1 MAQQSQ
7 SSGEVLALKLDHKTE
22 RKRVSESPMARSMR
36 HLRQDKLT
44 LVALAFMLVISVLA
58 VSAPLVTDHIMHVDP
73 NSTEYE
79 PLLPIGTP
87 NHIFGTDDLGRDQ
100 LARLLHAGRI
110 SLGIGFFG
118 ALFTIAIGLIVG
130 MATGYYGGWLDDFMN
145 WVITTLDSL
154 PTIYLLI
161 IIAALFRPTAE
172 ALVAVLVLT
181 GWTGTT
187 RLIRGQTLTLRERE
201 YILSARAVGSSA
213 WHIMIEHIMPNLLSI
228 MAITLA
234 GSIANLI
241 LAESALSFLGLGVQP
256 PTATW
261 GNMLSKAQAYFVR
274 GPHMATVPG
283 VLIFLTVLSLYVI
296 GDGVRDAFDPT
307 TVD

>member
-1 MAQQSQ
+1 MAEQTHSD
-7 SSGEVLALKLDHKTE
+7 ENIVKLKGDTRIPSKE
-22 RKRVSESPMARSMR
+22 SESPMARSLR
-36 HLRQDKLT
+36 HIRRDRLT
-44 LVALAFMLVISVLA
+44 LVAMAFMITISLLA
-58 VSAPLVTDHIMHVDP
+58 VCAPLITTDIMHIDP
-73 NSTEYE
+73 DSTEYK
-79 PLLPIGTP
+79 PLLPIGTAG
-87 NHIFGTDDLGRDQ
+87 HVFGTDDLGRDQ

-118 ALFTIAIGLIVG
+118 AIFTLIIGLVIG
-130 MATGYYGGWLDDFMN
+130 MAMGYFGGTLDDFMN

-161 IIAALFRPTAE
+161 IISALFRPTAE

-181 GWTGTT
+181 GWTGAT

-201 YILSARAVGSSA
+201 YILAARSIGSSS
-213 WHIMIEHIMPNLLSI
+213 WRIMVAHIMPNLLSI
-228 MAITLA
+228 TAITLA

-241 LAESALSFLGLGVQP
+241 LAESALSFLSLGVQP

-261 GNMLSKAQAYFVR
+261 GNMLSKAQAFFVR
-274 GPHMATVPG
+274 GPHMAIVPG
-283 VLIFLTVLSLYVI
+283 VLIFLTVLSLYII

>member
-1 MAQQSQ
+1 MAEQTQSNGGVTVLGREQKAQLQ
-7 SSGEVLALKLDHKTE
+7 S
-22 RKRVSESPMARSMR
+22 SESPMARSLR
-36 HLRQDKLT
+36 HLRRDKLT
-44 LVALAFMLVISVLA
+44 LVAMAFMFIIAGLA
-58 VSAPLVTDHIMHVDP
+58 VFAPLITDQIMHVDP
-73 NSTEYE
+73 NSTEYQ
-79 PLLPIGTP
+79 PLLPIGTAG
-87 NHIFGTDDLGRDQ
+87 HIFGTDDLGRDQ

-118 ALFTIAIGLIVG
+118 AIFTLAIGLIVG
-130 MATGYYGGWLDDFMN
+130 MAMGYFGGGLDDFMN

-161 IIAALFRPTAE
+161 IISALFRPTAE

-181 GWTGTT
+181 GWTGAT

-201 YILSARAVGSSA
+201 YILAARAIGSTS
-213 WHIMIEHIMPNLLSI
+213 WRIMVSHIMPNLLSI
-228 MAITLA
+228 TAITLA
-234 GSIANLI
+234 GGIANLI
-241 LAESALSFLGLGVQP
+241 LAESALSFLSLGVQP

-261 GNMLSKAQAYFVR
+261 GNMLSKAQAFFAR

-283 VLIFLTVLSLYVI
+283 VLIFLTVLCLYVI
-296 GDGVRDAFDPT
+296 GDGLRDAFDPT